1 MSFTCICACQSRSA
15 ACKARVH
22 QQQEAKGKDQG
33 PVIIVEAFN
42 DLRQQGA
49 RSRKVMKI
57 DKRAT
62 PPIPPLGLLNV

>member
-1 MSFTCICACQSRSA
+1 M
-15 ACKARVH
+15 H

-33 PVIIVEAFN
+33 PVIIVEAFK

-62 PPIPPLGLLNV
+62 PPIPPVGLLNV

>member
-1 MSFTCICACQSRSA
+1 MSFSCFFACQSAQLSLQG
-15 ACKARVH
+15 AR

-33 PVIIVEAFN
+33 PVIIVEAFK

-62 PPIPPLGLLNV
+62 PPIPPVGLLNV

>member
-1 MSFTCICACQSRSA
+1 MV
-15 ACKARVH
+15 RVH

-49 RSRKVMKI
+49 RSGKVMKI

-62 PPIPPLGLLNV
+62 PPVPPLGLLNV